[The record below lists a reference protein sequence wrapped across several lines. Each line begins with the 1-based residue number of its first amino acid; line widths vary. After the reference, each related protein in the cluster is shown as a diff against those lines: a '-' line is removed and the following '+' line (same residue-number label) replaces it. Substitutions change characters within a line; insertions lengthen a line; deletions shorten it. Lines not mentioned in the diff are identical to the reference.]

1 MSQEVDWLHS
11 QAGVCKVDLYNPDE
25 QKDQDRKV
33 ICFVDISSLNVK
45 DKDSKAKKAASQSSS
60 ISEPSNEL
68 DLGNLE
74 EKEVIVIKDNE
85 KHDHSKTKGAVC
97 LFKQGS
103 TDELSVV
110 SWLNDDLQK
119 YANGLQ
125 HALTPS
131 DAPQKHKDSNTFID
145 SSLSQ
150 KSDTS
155 LKSAGAQKG
164 RRDPDN
170 ISCYVNKLCSLVFQM
185 ARKEITD
192 KLEGAASKCIHQE
205 IHDSAVEGKS
215 NNSRGSVNKTASQ
228 TVNECTAASTQKPQ
242 SKLPSP
248 RPSQEKTTKKED
260 TPGSKRTSL
269 FYGEMSN
276 QSGCRQGEDSG
287 DKQMCQQAK
296 QSGQDDSG
304 TSVSKGL
311 MVYAN
316 QVASDMMFSFMKTM
330 KVQRK
335 DGKTL
340 PACVVL
346 KRVIL
351 KHTKDVIS
359 DLIDSTMK
367 NLHNVTGVLM
377 TDSDFAS
384 TVKKNLYNMGSQKS
398 IEILEVMVRRLYN
411 VLVAEQNDKGQSKS
425 HSLAYTILKTA
436 FPSDSK
442 SQSMQ
447 FATLKTQKK
456 DKEKAKPK
464 MFTCA
469 EKVSEHIIKEGLT
482 MLHSKQTASKVPE
495 KVRGSQE
502 KKPEKVSTSIESLA
516 KDLTVTALMLI
527 QQHLI
532 QQTNSGRDS
541 IAHDSGTSSLGFV
554 SRESHF
560 EKAGKSQSSKSLAM
574 TAGSRNFP
582 QELNSQ
588 KGDISS
594 ILLSIIQKVLRE
606 AGFNIDDNSSET
618 NKSFKQVATTDSES
632 SKKAL
637 STQPNSTIDQFDNMD
652 QVNKKF
658 IDQLVESVM
667 NLCLFM
673 TKCNNSDLAIGDLS
687 DEQNAS
693 GASFSRNK
701 STAFDKEGSR
711 EASQVKSS
719 GKQLSDLS
727 SGSEVIV
734 NNQNANSSTQN
745 KELQAILQWM
755 AASHFNVPNLSFMN
769 EEEGNL
775 KKLPLLAEKAA
786 KKGCSVGDI
795 IQEVM
800 RYFEKQQIDAAVG
813 NVSRYGLMDW
823 LLANL

>member
-33 ICFVDISSLNVK
+33 ICFVDVSSLNVK
-45 DKDSKAKKAASQSSS
+45 DKDLKAKKAASQSSS

-131 DAPQKHKDSNTFID
+131 DTPQKHKDSNTFID

-150 KSDTS
+150 NSDTS

-170 ISCYVNKLCSLVFQM
+170 VSCYVNKLCSLVFQM
-185 ARKEITD
+185 ARKEIAD

-205 IHDSAVEGKS
+205 IHDSAVEGK
-215 NNSRGSVNKTASQ
+215 NNNPRGSVNKTASQ

-335 DGKTL
+335 DGKTT

-447 FATLKTQKK
+447 FATLKTQTQKK
-456 DKEKAKPK
+456 DREKTKPK
-464 MFTCA
+464 
-469 EKVSEHIIKEGLT
+469 I
-482 MLHSKQTASKVPE
+482 
-495 KVRGSQE
+495 GSQE

-541 IAHDSGTSSLGFV
+541 NAHDSGTSSLGFV

-618 NKSFKQVATTDSES
+618 NKSFKQVATNDSES

-637 STQPNSTIDQFDNMD
+637 STQPNSAIDQFDNMD

-701 STAFDKEGSR
+701 SIAFDKEGSR
-711 EASQVKSS
+711 DASQVKSS

-800 RYFEKQQIDAAVG
+800 RYFEKQRIDAAVG

>member
-33 ICFVDISSLNVK
+33 ICFVDVSSLNVK
-45 DKDSKAKKAASQSSS
+45 DKDSKAKKAASQSSN

-110 SWLNDDLQK
+110 SWLNNDLQK
-119 YANGLQ
+119 YADGLQ

-131 DAPQKHKDSNTFID
+131 ETPQKHKDSNTFID

-150 KSDTS
+150 NSDTS

-192 KLEGAASKCIHQE
+192 KLEGAASKYIHQT
-205 IHDSAVEGKS
+205 IYDSAAEGKN
-215 NNSRGSVNKTASQ
+215 NNSRGFVSKIASQ
-228 TVNECTAASTQKPQ
+228 TVNECTAAGTQKPQ

-248 RPSQEKTTKKED
+248 RPSQEKTIKKED
-260 TPGSKRTSL
+260 TSGSKRTSL

-276 QSGCRQGEDSG
+276 QSGYRQGEKSG

-304 TSVSKGL
+304 TSVSQGL

-335 DGKTL
+335 DGKPL

-398 IEILEVMVRRLYN
+398 TEILEVMVRRLYN
-411 VLVAEQNDKGQSKS
+411 VLVAEHNDKGQSKS

-447 FATLKTQKK
+447 FATLKTQTQKK

-464 MFTCA
+464 KFTCA
-469 EKVSEHIIKEGLT
+469 EKVSEQIIKEGLT
-482 MLHSKQTASKVPE
+482 MLHSKQMASKAPE

-502 KKPEKVSTSIESLA
+502 KKPEKISTAIESLA

-532 QQTNSGRDS
+532 QKTKSGRDS

-574 TAGSRNFP
+574 TGGSSNIP
-582 QELNSQ
+582 QE
-588 KGDISS
+588 GDISS
-594 ILLSIIQKVLRE
+594 ILLSIIQTVLRE
-606 AGFNIDDNSSET
+606 AGFNIDDSSGET
-618 NKSFKQVATTDSES
+618 NKSFKQVATIDSES
-632 SKKAL
+632 SKKSL
-637 STQPNSTIDQFDNMD
+637 STQPNSAIDQFDNMD

-658 IDQLVESVM
+658 LDQLVESVM

-673 TKCNNSDLAIGDLS
+673 TKCNNSDLVTDDPS
-687 DEQNAS
+687 DEQNVT

-701 STAFDKEGSR
+701 STALDKEGSR
-711 EASQVKSS
+711 EASQVRSS
-719 GKQLSDLS
+719 GKQLSELS

-734 NNQNANSSTQN
+734 NNQNANKSTQN

-813 NVSRYGLMDW
+813 NASRYGLMDW

>member
-33 ICFVDISSLNVK
+33 ICFVDVSSLNVK

-85 KHDHSKTKGAVC
+85 KHDHSKTEGAVC

-110 SWLNDDLQK
+110 SWLNNDLQK
-119 YANGLQ
+119 YAVGFQ

-131 DAPQKHKDSNTFID
+131 DAPQKRKVSETFND
-145 SSLSQ
+145 PSLSQ
-150 KSDTS
+150 NSDTS

-164 RRDPDN
+164 KRDPDDV
-170 ISCYVNKLCSLVFQM
+170 SYYVNKLCSLVVQM

-192 KLEGAASKCIHQE
+192 KLEGTASKFIRQGIHG
-205 IHDSAVEGKS
+205 SAGEGK
-215 NNSRGSVNKTASQ
+215 NNSRGSVSKIASQ
-228 TVNECTAASTQKPQ
+228 MVNEAVEAK
-242 SKLPSP
+242 
-248 RPSQEKTTKKED
+248 KTTKKED
-260 TPGSKRTSL
+260 TSGSKRTSL

-276 QSGCRQGEDSG
+276 QNGCKQGGKPG

-335 DGKTL
+335 DGKTT

-346 KRVIL
+346 KKVIL

-377 TDSDFAS
+377 TDSDFVS
-384 TVKKNLYNMGSQKS
+384 TVKKNLFNLGSQKS
-398 IEILEVMVRRLYN
+398 TEILEAMVKRLFKA
-411 VLVAEQNDKGQSKS
+411 LAGDDKQSRS
-425 HSLAYTILKTA
+425 QSLAYTSLKTG
-436 FPSDSK
+436 PQDSK
-442 SQSMQ
+442 SQGMQ
-447 FATLKTQKK
+447 FTAMKSEMEKT
-456 DKEKAKPK
+456 KPK

-541 IAHDSGTSSLGFV
+541 NAHDSGTSSLGFV

-618 NKSFKQVATTDSES
+618 NKSFKQVATNDSES

-637 STQPNSTIDQFDNMD
+637 STQPNSAIDQFDNMD

-701 STAFDKEGSR
+701 SI
-711 EASQVKSS
+711 SS

-800 RYFEKQQIDAAVG
+800 RYFEKQRIDAAVG

>member
-1 MSQEVDWLHS
+1 MSQEVDWLQS
-11 QAGVCKVDLYNPDE
+11 RAGVCKVDLYSPDA

-33 ICFVDISSLNVK
+33 ICFVDVSSLNVK
-45 DKDSKAKKAASQSSS
+45 DKDSKAKKAASQSSG

-85 KHDHSKTKGAVC
+85 KHDHSKTEGAVC

-110 SWLNDDLQK
+110 SWLSNDLQK
-119 YANGLQ
+119 YAAGFQ

-131 DAPQKHKDSNTFID
+131 DTPQKHNGNNTFID

-150 KSDTS
+150 NSDTS
-155 LKSAGAQKG
+155 LKSTGAQKG
-164 RRDPDN
+164 KRDPDDV
-170 ISCYVNKLCSLVFQM
+170 SCYVNKLCSLVVQM

-192 KLEGAASKCIHQE
+192 KLEGAASKYMHEAIHG
-205 IHDSAVEGKS
+205 SAGEGKK
-215 NNSRGSVNKTASQ
+215 NNPRGSVSKTTSQ
-228 TVNECTAASTQKPQ
+228 TVNEAVEANPH

-248 RPSQEKTTKKED
+248 RASQEKTTRKED
-260 TPGSKRTSL
+260 TPGSNRTSL

-276 QSGCRQGEDSG
+276 QNGSKQRGKTG

-296 QSGQDDSG
+296 QSWQDDAG

-335 DGKTL
+335 DGKPL
-340 PACVVL
+340 PACLVL
-346 KRVIL
+346 KKVIL

-377 TDSDFAS
+377 TDSDFVS
-384 TVKKNLYNMGSQKS
+384 TVKKNLYNTGSQKS
-398 IEILEVMVRRLYN
+398 TEILEVMVRRLYN
-411 VLVAEQNDKGQSKS
+411 VLVTEQNGKGQSKA
-425 HSLAYTILKTA
+425 HSLAYTMLKTA

-447 FATLKTQKK
+447 FATLKTQSQK
-456 DKEKAKPK
+456 KEKPKPK
-464 MFTCA
+464 ILTCA
-469 EKVSEHIIKEGLT
+469 EKVSEHILKEGLT
-482 MLHSKQTASKVPE
+482 MLHSKQTVSKAPE
-495 KVRGSQE
+495 KIRGSQE
-502 KKPEKVSTSIESLA
+502 KKPEKTCNSTESLA
-516 KDLTVTALMLI
+516 KDLTVTALKLI
-527 QQHLI
+527 QQYLI
-532 QQTNSGRDS
+532 QQSNNGKDS
-541 IAHDSGTSSLGFV
+541 TTHDSGSSSLGFV

-574 TAGSRNFP
+574 AAGSMNTP

-594 ILLSIIQKVLRE
+594 VLLSIIQKVLRE
-606 AGFNIDDNSSET
+606 AGFNIDDNSIET
-618 NKSFKQVATTDSES
+618 NKSFKQAATTDSES
-632 SKKAL
+632 SKKAF
-637 STQPNSTIDQFDNMD
+637 STQPNSATNQSDNMN
-652 QVNKKF
+652 QVNKQF

-673 TKCNNSDLAIGDLS
+673 TKCNNSDLAIGDLL
-687 DEQNAS
+687 DEQNEI
-693 GASFSRNK
+693 GASSSRNK
-701 STAFDKEGSR
+701 PTNFDKEGSK
-711 EASQVKSS
+711 EGSQVKSS

-727 SGSEVIV
+727 SSSEVIV

-755 AASHFNVPNLSFMN
+755 AASHFHVPNLTFMHED
-769 EEEGNL
+769 EENL

-786 KKGCSVGDI
+786 KKGYSVGDI
-795 IQEVM
+795 LQEVM

-813 NVSRYGLMDW
+813 NMSRCGLMDW
-823 LLANL
+823 LLINL

>member
-33 ICFVDISSLNVK
+33 ICFVDVSSLNVK
-45 DKDSKAKKAASQSSS
+45 GKDSKAKKAASQYSN

-85 KHDHSKTKGAVC
+85 KQNHSKTEGAVC

-110 SWLNDDLQK
+110 SWLNNDLQK
-119 YANGLQ
+119 YAAGLQ

-131 DAPQKHKDSNTFID
+131 DTPQKHKDSNTFVE

-150 KSDTS
+150 NSDTS

-164 RRDPDN
+164 KRDPDN
-170 ISCYVNKLCSLVFQM
+170 VSCYVNKLCSLVFQM
-185 ARKEITD
+185 ARKEIAD
-192 KLEGAASKCIHQE
+192 KLEGAASKCIHQV
-205 IHDSAVEGKS
+205 IHE
-215 NNSRGSVNKTASQ
+215 NNNPPGSVNKTSSQ
-228 TVNECTAASTQKPQ
+228 TVNESTAASTQKPQ
-242 SKLPSP
+242 GKLPSP

-276 QSGCRQGEDSG
+276 QSGCRQGEKSG
-287 DKQMCQQAK
+287 DKQMCQQVK

-311 MVYAN
+311 VVYAN

-351 KHTKDVIS
+351 KHTKDIIS

-425 HSLAYTILKTA
+425 HSLAYSILKTA

-442 SQSMQ
+442 SQRMQ
-447 FATLKTQKK
+447 FATLKTQTQKK
-456 DKEKAKPK
+456 DREKPKPK
-464 MFTCA
+464 MYTCA
-469 EKVSEHIIKEGLT
+469 E
-482 MLHSKQTASKVPE
+482 
-495 KVRGSQE
+495 
-502 KKPEKVSTSIESLA
+502 KPEKVSTSIESLA

-541 IAHDSGTSSLGFV
+541 TAHDSGTSSLGFV

-574 TAGSRNFP
+574 AAGSRNIP

-588 KGDISS
+588 KDDISS

-637 STQPNSTIDQFDNMD
+637 STQPSSAIDQFDNMD

-687 DEQNAS
+687 DEQNAA

-734 NNQNANSSTQN
+734 NNQNTNSSTQN

-813 NVSRYGLMDW
+813 NVSCYGLLDW

>member
-1 MSQEVDWLHS
+1 
-11 QAGVCKVDLYNPDE
+11 
-25 QKDQDRKV
+25 
-33 ICFVDISSLNVK
+33 
-45 DKDSKAKKAASQSSS
+45 
-60 ISEPSNEL
+60 
-68 DLGNLE
+68 
-74 EKEVIVIKDNE
+74 
-85 KHDHSKTKGAVC
+85 
-97 LFKQGS
+97 
-103 TDELSVV
+103 
-110 SWLNDDLQK
+110 
-119 YANGLQ
+119 
-125 HALTPS
+125 
-131 DAPQKHKDSNTFID
+131 
-145 SSLSQ
+145 
-150 KSDTS
+150 
-155 LKSAGAQKG
+155 
-164 RRDPDN
+164 
-170 ISCYVNKLCSLVFQM
+170 M
-185 ARKEITD
+185 ARKEIAD
-192 KLEGAASKCIHQE
+192 KLEGAASKCIHQAINE
-205 IHDSAVEGKS
+205 
-215 NNSRGSVNKTASQ
+215 NNNPHGSVNKTASQ
-228 TVNECTAASTQKPQ
+228 TATAASTQKPQ

-248 RPSQEKTTKKED
+248 RTSQEKTTKKED
-260 TPGSKRTSL
+260 TPGSKGTSL

-276 QSGCRQGEDSG
+276 QSGCRQGEKSG
-287 DKQMCQQAK
+287 DKQMCQQVK

-411 VLVAEQNDKGQSKS
+411 VLVAEQNNKGQSKS

-447 FATLKTQKK
+447 FATLKTQTQKK
-456 DKEKAKPK
+456 DREKAKPK

-469 EKVSEHIIKEGLT
+469 EK
-482 MLHSKQTASKVPE
+482 PE
-495 KVRGSQE
+495 KAT
-502 KKPEKVSTSIESLA
+502 TSIESLA
-516 KDLTVTALMLI
+516 KDLTVTALKLI

-541 IAHDSGTSSLGFV
+541 TAHDSGTSSLGFV

-574 TAGSRNFP
+574 ATGSRNIP
-582 QELNSQ
+582 QEFNSQ
-588 KGDISS
+588 TGDISS
-594 ILLSIIQKVLRE
+594 ILLSIIQKVLCE
-606 AGFNIDDNSSET
+606 AGFNIDVNSSET

-632 SKKAL
+632 SKRAL
-637 STQPNSTIDQFDNMD
+637 SAQPGSAIDQFDNMD

-687 DEQNAS
+687 DEKNAT

-727 SGSEVIV
+727 SDSEVIV

>member
-1 MSQEVDWLHS
+1 HMVYEEASMPMSQEVDWLHS

-33 ICFVDISSLNVK
+33 ICFVDVSSLKVK
-45 DKDSKAKKAASQSSS
+45 DKDSKAKKAASQSSN

-110 SWLNDDLQK
+110 SWLNNDLQK
-119 YANGLQ
+119 YAAGLQ

-131 DAPQKHKDSNTFID
+131 ETPQKHKDSNTFID

-150 KSDTS
+150 NSDTS
-155 LKSAGAQKG
+155 LKSTDAQKG

-170 ISCYVNKLCSLVFQM
+170 VSCYVNKLCSLVFQM

-192 KLEGAASKCIHQE
+192 KLEGAASKYIHQA
-205 IHDSAVEGKS
+205 IHDSAAEGKN
-215 NNSRGSVNKTASQ
+215 NNSRGFVSKIASQ
-228 TVNECTAASTQKPQ
+228 TVNECTAA
-242 SKLPSP
+242 
-248 RPSQEKTTKKED
+248 EKTIKKED
-260 TPGSKRTSL
+260 TSGSKRTSL

-276 QSGCRQGEDSG
+276 QSGYRQGERSG

-304 TSVSKGL
+304 TSVSQGL

-335 DGKTL
+335 DGKPL

-398 IEILEVMVRRLYN
+398 TEILEVMVRRLYN
-411 VLVAEQNDKGQSKS
+411 VLVAEHNDKGQSKS

-447 FATLKTQKK
+447 FATLKTQTQKK

-464 MFTCA
+464 KFTCA
-469 EKVSEHIIKEGLT
+469 EKVSEQIINEGLT
-482 MLHSKQTASKVPE
+482 MLHSKQMASKAPE

-502 KKPEKVSTSIESLA
+502 KKPEKISTAIESLA

-532 QQTNSGRDS
+532 QKTNSGRDS
-541 IAHDSGTSSLGFV
+541 ITHDSGTSSLGFV

-574 TAGSRNFP
+574 TGGSSNIP
-582 QELNSQ
+582 QE
-588 KGDISS
+588 GDISS
-594 ILLSIIQKVLRE
+594 ILLSIIQTVLRE
-606 AGFNIDDNSSET
+606 AGFNIDDSSGET
-618 NKSFKQVATTDSES
+618 NKSFKQVATIDSES
-632 SKKAL
+632 SKKSL
-637 STQPNSTIDQFDNMD
+637 STQPNSAIDQFDNMD

-658 IDQLVESVM
+658 LDQLVESVM

-673 TKCNNSDLAIGDLS
+673 TKCNNSDLVTDDPS
-687 DEQNAS
+687 DE
-693 GASFSRNK
+693 
-701 STAFDKEGSR
+701 
-711 EASQVKSS
+711 EASQVRSS
-719 GKQLSDLS
+719 GKQLSELS

-734 NNQNANSSTQN
+734 NNQNANKSTQN

-813 NVSRYGLMDW
+813 NASRYGLMDW

>member
-33 ICFVDISSLNVK
+33 IC
-45 DKDSKAKKAASQSSS
+45 
-60 ISEPSNEL
+60 
-68 DLGNLE
+68 
-74 EKEVIVIKDNE
+74 
-85 KHDHSKTKGAVC
+85 
-97 LFKQGS
+97 S

-150 KSDTS
+150 NSDTS
-155 LKSAGAQKG
+155 LKSTGAQKG

-185 ARKEITD
+185 ARKEIAD

-215 NNSRGSVNKTASQ
+215 NNPRGSVNKTASQ

-502 KKPEKVSTSIESLA
+502 KKPEKVSTSTESLA

-594 ILLSIIQKVLRE
+594 ILLSIIQKVLHE

-637 STQPNSTIDQFDNMD
+637 STQPNSAIDQFDNMD

-795 IQEVM
+795 LQEVM

>member
-33 ICFVDISSLNVK
+33 ICFVDVSSLNVK
-45 DKDSKAKKAASQSSS
+45 GKDSKAKKAASQYSN

-85 KHDHSKTKGAVC
+85 KQNHSKTEGAVC

-110 SWLNDDLQK
+110 SWLNNDLQK
-119 YANGLQ
+119 YAAGLQ

-131 DAPQKHKDSNTFID
+131 DTPQKHKDSNTFIE

-150 KSDTS
+150 NSDTS
-155 LKSAGAQKG
+155 LKSA
-164 RRDPDN
+164 
-170 ISCYVNKLCSLVFQM
+170 
-185 ARKEITD
+185 EIAD
-192 KLEGAASKCIHQE
+192 KLEGAASKCIHQA
-205 IHDSAVEGKS
+205 IHE
-215 NNSRGSVNKTASQ
+215 NNNPPGSVNKTASQ
-228 TVNECTAASTQKPQ
+228 TVNESTAASTQKPKG
-242 SKLPSP
+242 KLPSP

-276 QSGCRQGEDSG
+276 QSGCRQGEKSG
-287 DKQMCQQAK
+287 DKQMCQQVK

-351 KHTKDVIS
+351 KHTKDIIS

-425 HSLAYTILKTA
+425 HSLAYSILKTA

-442 SQSMQ
+442 SQRMQ
-447 FATLKTQKK
+447 FATLKTQTQKK
-456 DKEKAKPK
+456 DREKPKPK
-464 MFTCA
+464 MYTCA

-482 MLHSKQTASKVPE
+482 MLHSKQTASKAPE
-495 KVRGSQE
+495 KVRGNQE

-541 IAHDSGTSSLGFV
+541 TAHDSGTSSLGFV

-574 TAGSRNFP
+574 AAGSRNIP

-588 KGDISS
+588 KDNISS

-637 STQPNSTIDQFDNMD
+637 STQPSSAIDQFDNMD

-687 DEQNAS
+687 DEQNAA

-711 EASQVKSS
+711 DASQVKSS

-734 NNQNANSSTQN
+734 NNQNTNSSTQN

-813 NVSRYGLMDW
+813 NVSCYGLLDW

>member
-33 ICFVDISSLNVK
+33 ICFVDVSSLNVK
-45 DKDSKAKKAASQSSS
+45 DKDSKAKKAASQSSNM
-60 ISEPSNEL
+60 SEPSNEL

-110 SWLNDDLQK
+110 SWLNNDLQK

-131 DAPQKHKDSNTFID
+131 ETPQKHKDSNTFID

-150 KSDTS
+150 NSDTS

-170 ISCYVNKLCSLVFQM
+170 VSCYVNKLCSLVFQM

-192 KLEGAASKCIHQE
+192 KLEGAASKYIHQA
-205 IHDSAVEGKS
+205 IHDSAAEGKN
-215 NNSRGSVNKTASQ
+215 NNSRGSVSKTASQ

-248 RPSQEKTTKKED
+248 RPSQEKTIKKED

-276 QSGCRQGEDSG
+276 QSGCRQGEKSG

-304 TSVSKGL
+304 TSVSQGL

-335 DGKTL
+335 DGKPL

-398 IEILEVMVRRLYN
+398 TEILEVMVRRLYN
-411 VLVAEQNDKGQSKS
+411 VLVAEHNDKGQSKS

-456 DKEKAKPK
+456 DREKAKPK
-464 MFTCA
+464 KFTCA
-469 EKVSEHIIKEGLT
+469 EKVSEQIIKEGLT
-482 MLHSKQTASKVPE
+482 MLHSKQMASKAPE

-541 IAHDSGTSSLGFV
+541 IARDSGTSSLGFV

-574 TAGSRNFP
+574 NTGSRNIP
-582 QELNSQ
+582 QE
-588 KGDISS
+588 GDISS

-637 STQPNSTIDQFDNMD
+637 STQPNSAIDQFDNMD

-658 IDQLVESVM
+658 LDQLVESVM

-687 DEQNAS
+687 DEQNTT

-701 STAFDKEGSR
+701 STALDKEGSR
-711 EASQVKSS
+711 EASQVRSS

-727 SGSEVIV
+727 SSSEVIV
-734 NNQNANSSTQN
+734 NNQNSNSSTQN

-775 KKLPLLAEKAA
+775 NKLPLLAEKAA